1 MKGLYVLKEKRIY
14 KRELP
19 LWGSLL
25 AAVLLAGC
33 ITLLALWCQP
43 NALRTVLAVFKAQP
57 LLIVLNA
64 LPIGLL
70 LLAFAFLFRNIF
82 YSGAL
87 VNFFVCA
94 LSLANRVKIE
104 VRDEPVFPRD
114 FSLLREVGS
123 AIQSFDIRYPVKAIA
138 VVVLTTA
145 LLVGL
150 GVLFPSHPVSFAAL
164 KAKLTKRDAA
174 AAFPGRCWPE
184 RIVGAVL
191 SFGVLTALIFTVY
204 ASNVLYN
211 SFRVSNAY
219 YVPAVFNELG
229 FPYCFCHQFTTYPVD
244 KPEGFSKSEAAGWET
259 GEQSGLGKDV
269 NIIMVMNEAFS
280 DITDGSMFNWAEGD
294 DPLPNLHALQND
306 PHALTGHI
314 VVPGFAG
321 GTANT
326 EFDVLTGMQT
336 NALSDTTTSAMRVI
350 NRNLDSLF
358 RVFDADG
365 YRTSFYHPGDAWFYN
380 RENVYRWLGAE
391 HEVFAKDMKDLE
403 YKGRWVTDDY
413 MAGLIEEEFET
424 AVSEG
429 RPLFNYTTTI
439 QNHMSY
445 TADKYGEGHTF
456 APVSTT
462 ADISPETR
470 AMLEVYIEGVRDAD
484 AMLGRLTAYFAEREE
499 PVVLVF
505 YGDHLPYLGDNQKG
519 YAELGSEV
527 SIPENER
534 EDILCSYKTPYV
546 LWAND
551 AAADTLNWNEAVAAL
566 DLPEDGVLSASFLG
580 SVLLD
585 LTGRAG
591 ESPWFDFLSSL
602 RRIAPVVQK
611 KTYIL
616 ADGSVL
622 PQRILNEQTDESSM
636 ELKDAV
642 RKWRCWSY
650 YKLKYADVG

>member
-43 NALRTVLAVFKAQP
+43 NALRTVLAGFKAQP

-70 LLAFAFLFRNIF
+70 LLAFAFLFRNVF

-123 AIQSFDIRYPVKAIA
+123 AIQSYDIRYPVKAIA
-138 VVVLTTA
+138 VVALTTV
-145 LLVGL
+145 LLIGL
-150 GVLFPSHPVSFAAL
+150 GVLFPSRPVSFAAL
-164 KAKLTKRDAA
+164 KAKLTKRDAVA
-174 AAFPGRCWPE
+174 VFPGRCWPE
-184 RIVGAVL
+184 RIIGAVL

-204 ASNVLYN
+204 ASKDLYN

-219 YVPAVFNELG
+219 YVPSVFNELG

-244 KPEGFSKSEAAGWET
+244 RPEGFSKSEAAGWET
-259 GEQSGLGKDV
+259 GEQTGLGQDV
-269 NIIMVMNEAFS
+269 SIIMVMNEAFS
-280 DITDGSMFNWAEGD
+280 DITDQPMFDWTEET

-306 PHALTGHI
+306 PHAVSGHI

-336 NALSDTTTSAMRVI
+336 NALSATTTSAMRVV

-358 RVFDADG
+358 RVFGADG

-391 HEVFAKDMKDLE
+391 YEAFARDMENLE

-413 MAGLIEEEFET
+413 MAGQIEQEFET
-424 AVSEG
+424 AVAEG

-456 APVSTT
+456 APISTT
-462 ADISPETR
+462 ADISDETR
-470 AMLEVYIEGVRDAD
+470 TMLEVYTEGVRDAD
-484 AMLGRLTAYFAEREE
+484 AMLGKLTEYFSQVDE
-499 PVVLVF
+499 PVILVF
-505 YGDHLPYLGDNQKG
+505 WGDHYNPIDSNYDIYTRSGYASDSSADPRLHQTTLLMWSNYSDRAVDLGTIAAYDISPVMMELFGLRQPLYFQFLGRQLRSAYRANTRGTIMEKDGTTSNELTPLQQKWSDEHWLLQYDLMFGKG
-519 YAELGSEV
+519 YALGRMGLEELA
-527 SIPENER
+527 
-534 EDILCSYKTPYV
+534 ED
-546 LWAND
+546 A
-551 AAADTLNWNEAVAAL
+551 E
-566 DLPEDGVLSASFLG
+566 
-580 SVLLD
+580 
-585 LTGRAG
+585 
-591 ESPWFDFLSSL
+591 
-602 RRIAPVVQK
+602 
-611 KTYIL
+611 
-616 ADGSVL
+616 
-622 PQRILNEQTDESSM
+622 
-636 ELKDAV
+636 
-642 RKWRCWSY
+642 
-650 YKLKYADVG
+650 

>member
-1 MKGLYVLKEKRIY
+1 MKEKRFHKI
-14 KRELP
+14 ELP
-19 LWGSLL
+19 LWGSFLL
-25 AAVLLAGC
+25 AVLLAGC

-43 NALRTVLAVFKAQP
+43 NALRTVLAGFKAQP

-70 LLAFAFLFRNIF
+70 LLTFAFLFRNVF

-94 LSLANRVKIE
+94 ISLFNRVKIE

-145 LLVGL
+145 VLAAL
-150 GVLFPSHPVSFAAL
+150 GVFVSSRPVSFAAL

-204 ASNVLYN
+204 ASNDLYN

-244 KPEGFSKSEAAGWET
+244 KPEGFSKSEATGWET
-259 GEQSGLGKDV
+259 GEQPGLGKDV

-358 RVFDADG
+358 RAFDADG

-456 APVSTT
+456 APVSVT
-462 ADISPETR
+462 ADISDETR
-470 AMLEVYIEGVRDAD
+470 TMLEVYTEGVRDAD
-484 AMLGRLTAYFAEREE
+484 AMLGRLTAYFAERSE

-527 SIPENER
+527 AIAENDR
-534 EDILCSYKTPYV
+534 TDILCSYKTPYV
-546 LWAND
+546 IWTNA
-551 AAADTLNWNEAVAAL
+551 AAADAL
-566 DLPEDGVLSASFLG
+566 DWEAAAKQLVLPEDGTVSAAFLG

-585 LTGRAG
+585 LTGRSG
-591 ESPWFDFLSSL
+591 ENPWFDFLSSL

-616 ADGSVL
+616 TDGEL
-622 PQRILNEQTDESSM
+622 IANRDLLERTDETAAA
-636 ELKDAV
+636 LKAAI

-650 YKLKYADVG
+650 YKLKYAEVG